1 MLRFNY
7 GKALA
12 YSSFIRGIYFSKNM
26 GGSKKPTAA
35 SRDKASGSRDTK
47 KKKDKGEGGPR
58 KAEITVMV
66 NSKQALKI
74 IQNSKV
80 ITAQDLARQ
89 TGVKISASNAFL
101 KESVSKG
108 IVKQVGGYSGHY
120 LYQMVPQQ
128 QQQQQSKSSL
138 AEVSSVAATATTTTT
153 TTP

>member
-1 MLRFNY
+1 
-7 GKALA
+7 
-12 YSSFIRGIYFSKNM
+12 M
-26 GGSKKPTAA
+26 GGAKKPTAA

-47 KKKDKGEGGPR
+47 KKKDRGEGGPK

-66 NSKQALKI
+66 NSKQAMKI

-101 KESVSKG
+101 KESVSKC

-128 QQQQQSKSSL
+128 QPPSQPQQSESSP
-138 AEVSSVAATATTTTT
+138 AEVSSATAAAVTTSSSTTTTT
-153 TTP
+153 TTS

>member
-1 MLRFNY
+1 
-7 GKALA
+7 
-12 YSSFIRGIYFSKNM
+12 M
-26 GGSKKPTAA
+26 GGAKKPTAA

-47 KKKDKGEGGPR
+47 KKKDRGEGGPK
-58 KAEITVMV
+58 KAEITVIV
-66 NSKQALKI
+66 NSKQAMKI

-101 KESVSKG
+101 KESVSKC

-128 QQQQQSKSSL
+128 QPPSQPQQSESSP
-138 AEVSSVAATATTTTT
+138 AEVSSATAVTTTTT
-153 TTP
+153 TSS